1 MNKKL
6 IFAFGLLFV
15 AVVALLFF
23 IIFPSWRYGE
33 SALNG
38 FAQCLADKK
47 ITMYGA
53 SWCPHCQNEKRA
65 FGDAF
70 RFVPYVECA
79 ADPDRC
85 LKAGVKSF
93 PTWIFPDPP
102 AATSSGVVG
111 QGGKN
116 LVGEQGIERL
126 SRESGCPISAK

>member
-6 IFAFGLLFV
+6 IFAFGLLFI

-53 SWCPHCQNEKRA
+53 SWCSHCQNEKRA

-85 LKAGVKSF
+85 IRAGVKSF
-93 PTWIFPDPP
+93 PTWIFPD
-102 AATSSGVVG
+102 
-111 QGGKN
+111 GKN
-116 LVGEQGIERL
+116 LIGEQGIERL
-126 SRESGCPISAK
+126 SRESGCPLSANSGQPGT